1 MTIFAELKRAKFM
14 DTVVNNIRITKTE
27 NSRLSQVDFDNLP
40 FGKIFSDH
48 MFEIDYSDGAWQ
60 TPTIVPFRNLDL
72 HPATSALHYGQ
83 AIFEGLKAQKSSSG
97 EILLF
102 RAVDNAKRFNESAE
116 RMCMAT
122 LPEEIFVEGLKT
134 LIDLDRNWV
143 PSNEGQ
149 SLYIRPFMIATDDYV
164 GIRPSEKYKFVI
176 ITSPVG
182 AYYSDPVKVKIETYY
197 TRAAEGGV
205 GRAKAAG
212 NYASSLYPAK
222 LAAEEGFRQLIWTDA
237 KTHTFIEEAGTMNVV
252 FVIND
257 TIITPDESKDT
268 ILKGIT
274 KRSVLDL
281 AKDWGY
287 KVEERAVKVDEII
300 DALKNGT
307 LQDAFG
313 AGTAA
318 TIAPISHIGYD
329 GQTYELPSIES
340 RTFSNKIKAHIS
352 EYKKGNI
359 DDKFNWLI
367 RV

>member
-1 MTIFAELKRAKFM
+1 M
-14 DTVVNNIRITKTE
+14 DIIASNIQITKTQK
-27 NSRLSQVDFDNLP
+27 SRLSEVDFDDLP

-48 MFEIDYSDGAWQ
+48 MFEVDFVDGKWQ
-60 TPTIVPFRNLDL
+60 TPTIVPFKNLDL

-83 AIFEGLKAQKSSSG
+83 AIFEGLKAQKNEKG
-97 EILLF
+97 EVMLF
-102 RAVDNAKRFNESAE
+102 RPEMNARRFNESAD

-122 LPEEIFVEGLKT
+122 VPESLFMDGLKA

-143 PSNEGQ
+143 PSKDGTA
-149 SLYIRPFMIATDDYV
+149 LYIRPFMIATDDYV
-164 GIRPSEKYKFVI
+164 GIRPSERYKFVI

-182 AYYSDPVKVKIETYY
+182 LYYSEPVKVKIEMKY

-212 NYASSLYPAK
+212 NYAASLYPAK
-222 LAAEEGFRQLIWTDA
+222 LGAEQGFRQLIWTDA

-257 TIITPDESKDT
+257 VIITPDESKDT

-274 KRSVLDL
+274 KRSVLEI

-287 KVEERAVKVDEII
+287 KVEERQVTVAEVIEAIE
-300 DALKNGT
+300 NGT

-318 TIAPISHIGYD
+318 TIAPISHIGYND
-329 GQTYELPSIES
+329 KVYELPNIEA
-340 RTFSNKIKAHIS
+340 REFSNKVKNYIND
-352 EYKKGNI
+352 YKSGI
-359 DDKFNWLI
+359 VEDKFNWLTL
-367 RV
+367 V